1 MTMERALRLRAAIEK
16 ASASLADTEALDAVE
31 LFPQWKASGAYA
43 QGDRVRWLGLL
54 WKCLMAHSAQPN
66 WTPDSAPSL
75 WSRVLIPD
83 PASIPE
89 WVQPDSTNPYQK
101 GDKVRHNGSVWSSD
115 LDGNIWEP
123 GIYGWTRVI

>member
-1 MTMERALRLRAAIEK
+1 MKRSRALFLRSVIVK
-16 ASASLADTEALDAVE
+16 ASASLEDAEALEAAE
-31 LFPQWKASGAYA
+31 LFPLWESGASF
-43 QGDRVRWLGLL
+43 QPGDRVRWQGVL
-54 WKCLMAHSAQPN
+54 WKCLIAHSAQTG
-66 WTPDSAPSL
+66 WTPDAAPSL

-83 PASIPE
+83 SEVIPD

>member
-1 MTMERALRLRAAIEK
+1 MKRSRALFLRSVIVK
-16 ASASLADTEALDAVE
+16 ASASLEDAEALEAAE
-31 LFPQWKASGAYA
+31 LFPLWESGASF
-43 QGDRVRWLGLL
+43 QPGDRVRWQGVL

-66 WTPDSAPSL
+66 WTPDAAPSL

-83 PASIPE
+83 PALIPD

-101 GDKVRHNGSVWSSD
+101 GDKVWHKGSTWISD